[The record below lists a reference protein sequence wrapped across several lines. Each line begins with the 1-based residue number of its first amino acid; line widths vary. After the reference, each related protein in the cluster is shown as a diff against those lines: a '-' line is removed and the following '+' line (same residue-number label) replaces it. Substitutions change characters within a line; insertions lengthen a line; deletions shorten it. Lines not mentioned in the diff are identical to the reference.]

1 MNIRKAT
8 KKDIENISKNN
19 ILLALESENKSI
31 EYDTVHNGVKN
42 IIDDENKGFYLV
54 FELNNKIVG
63 QLMITYEW
71 SDWYNK
77 MNWWIQSV
85 YIDKSNRRKGI
96 FNYLIDYLKKLAFE
110 KNISI
115 LKLYVYKK
123 NLMAKKVYEKLG
135 MNKALYDIYDIK
147 L

>member
-1 MNIRKAT
+1 MIIRKA
-8 KKDIENISKNN
+8 KIKDIENISKNN

-31 EYDTVHNGVKN
+31 DFDTVYDGVKN
-42 IIDDENKGFYLV
+42 IINDENKGFYLV
-54 FELNNKIVG
+54 FELNNKIIG

-85 YIDKSNRRKGI
+85 YIDELNRRKGI
-96 FNYLIDYLKKLAFE
+96 FNKLIDYLKKLAIE
-110 KNISI
+110 KNISV

-123 NLMAKKVYEKLG
+123 NLLAKKVYEKIG
-135 MNKALYDIYDIK
+135 FNEALYDIYDIK